1 MSDALAL
8 ALDRFDVPPS
18 SAGLADRIMAVATVP
33 TQSSCAVP
41 RRDRRGMWRR
51 GRQVLLG
58 TLAVGLLS
66 AGAVA
71 SGMLGKVGIEVP
83 VLTAMLAPKS
93 KPVAKAVHVVPEAP
107 PIRAVIEPSAAI
119 VVDSTPAVLLPRPL
133 LPGERLALR
142 EARRERRLAFA
153 AEHPVAAAA
162 IRQRV
167 REQLQQRALARR
179 QALMMPGI
187 DPSIPGTGSL
197 DPLDRGAPASW
208 IVWLLAIVWT
218 ADSAAY
224 LVGRTIGRRKLAP
237 VLSPRKSLEG
247 FVGGILVAGLVGALI
262 AGPLFTL
269 GNNESEFLLW
279 GLVWGLIIAT
289 AAEAGDLLESLFKRV
304 AGAESASNLIP
315 GHGGVLDRIDSLLLA
330 APVTLIAALLLRG

>member
-1 MSDALAL
+1 MSSGALTQRAIGSL
-8 ALDRFDVPPS
+8 LILPVA
-18 SAGLADRIMAVATVP
+18 AVALFP
-33 TQSSCAVP
+33 PA
-41 RRDRRGMWRR
+41 
-51 GRQVLLG
+51 G
-58 TLAVGLLS
+58 TLAVTVLLIALAAREASRILTKVLGGAS
-66 AGAVA
+66 AFWITVILISPLFAAVSPALGAA
-71 SGMLGKVGIEVP
+71 LTIATLLLFVGTVIR
-83 VLTAMLAPKS
+83 
-93 KPVAKAVHVVPEAP
+93 
-107 PIRAVIEPSAAI
+107 RAVRVSEKRLEPELRLLLGTMAAVI
-119 VVDSTPAVLLPRPL
+119 WLSPLTLLPL
-133 LPGERLALR
+133 LA
-142 EARRERRLAFA
+142 
-153 AEHPVAAAA
+153 
-162 IRQRV
+162 
-167 REQLQQRALARR
+167 
-179 QALMMPGI
+179 
-187 DPSIPGTGSL
+187 SL

-269 GNNESEFLLW
+269 GTPDEVRPLW

-330 APVTLIAALLLRG
+330 APVTLIAALILRG

>member
-1 MSDALAL
+1 MSSGALTQRAIGSL
-8 ALDRFDVPPS
+8 LILPVA
-18 SAGLADRIMAVATVP
+18 AVALFPPV
-33 TQSSCAVP
+33 
-41 RRDRRGMWRR
+41 
-51 GRQVLLG
+51 G
-58 TLAVGLLS
+58 TLAVTVLLIALAAREAAKILTKVLGGAS
-66 AGAVA
+66 ALWITIILVSPLFAAISPAFGAA
-71 SGMLGKVGIEVP
+71 LTIATLLLFVG
-83 VLTAMLAPKS
+83 T
-93 KPVAKAVHVVPEAP
+93 VVRQA
-107 PIRAVIEPSAAI
+107 IRATAKGLEPQLRLLLGTMAAVIWLSPL
-119 VVDSTPAVLLPRPL
+119 TLLPL
-133 LPGERLALR
+133 LA
-142 EARRERRLAFA
+142 
-153 AEHPVAAAA
+153 
-162 IRQRV
+162 
-167 REQLQQRALARR
+167 
-179 QALMMPGI
+179 
-187 DPSIPGTGSL
+187 SL

-269 GNNESEFLLW
+269 GKNESEFFLW
-279 GLVWGLIIAT
+279 GLAWGLIIAT

>member
-1 MSDALAL
+1 LIALAAREAAKIL
-8 ALDRFDVPPS
+8 TKVLGGASALWITIILVSPLFAAISPAFGAALTIATLLLFVGTVVRRS
-18 SAGLADRIMAVATVP
+18 IRATAKGLEPELRL
-33 TQSSCAVP
+33 
-41 RRDRRGMWRR
+41 
-51 GRQVLLG
+51 LLG
-58 TLAVGLLS
+58 TMA
-66 AGAVA
+66 
-71 SGMLGKVGIEVP
+71 
-83 VLTAMLAPKS
+83 
-93 KPVAKAVHVVPEAP
+93 
-107 PIRAVIEPSAAI
+107 AVIWLSPL
-119 VVDSTPAVLLPRPL
+119 TLLPL
-133 LPGERLALR
+133 LA
-142 EARRERRLAFA
+142 
-153 AEHPVAAAA
+153 
-162 IRQRV
+162 
-167 REQLQQRALARR
+167 
-179 QALMMPGI
+179 
-187 DPSIPGTGSL
+187 SL
-197 DPLDRGAPASW
+197 DPLDREAPASW

-269 GNNESEFLLW
+269 GNNESEFFLW

>member
-1 MSDALAL
+1 MSSGALAQRAIGSL
-8 ALDRFDVPPS
+8 LILPVAAVALVPP
-18 SAGLADRIMAVATVP
+18 V
-33 TQSSCAVP
+33 
-41 RRDRRGMWRR
+41 
-51 GRQVLLG
+51 G
-58 TLAVGLLS
+58 TLAVTVLLIALAAREAAKILTKVLGGAS
-66 AGAVA
+66 ALWITIILVSPLFAAISPAFGAA
-71 SGMLGKVGIEVP
+71 LTIATLLLFVG
-83 VLTAMLAPKS
+83 T
-93 KPVAKAVHVVPEAP
+93 VVRRS
-107 PIRAVIEPSAAI
+107 IRATAKGLEPELRLLLGTMAAVIWLSPL
-119 VVDSTPAVLLPRPL
+119 TLLPL
-133 LPGERLALR
+133 LA
-142 EARRERRLAFA
+142 
-153 AEHPVAAAA
+153 
-162 IRQRV
+162 
-167 REQLQQRALARR
+167 
-179 QALMMPGI
+179 
-187 DPSIPGTGSL
+187 SL

-247 FVGGILVAGLVGALI
+247 FIGGILVAGLVGALI

-330 APVTLIAALLLRG
+330 APVTLIAALILRG

>member
-1 MSDALAL
+1 MSSGALTQRAIGSL
-8 ALDRFDVPPS
+8 LILPVA
-18 SAGLADRIMAVATVP
+18 AVALFPPV
-33 TQSSCAVP
+33 
-41 RRDRRGMWRR
+41 
-51 GRQVLLG
+51 G
-58 TLAVGLLS
+58 TLAVTVLLIALAAREAAKILTKVLGGAS
-66 AGAVA
+66 ALWITIILVSPLFAAISPAFGAA
-71 SGMLGKVGIEVP
+71 LTIATLLLFVG
-83 VLTAMLAPKS
+83 T
-93 KPVAKAVHVVPEAP
+93 VVRRS
-107 PIRAVIEPSAAI
+107 IRATAKGLEPELRLLLGTMAAVIWLSPL
-119 VVDSTPAVLLPRPL
+119 TLLPL
-133 LPGERLALR
+133 LA
-142 EARRERRLAFA
+142 
-153 AEHPVAAAA
+153 
-162 IRQRV
+162 
-167 REQLQQRALARR
+167 
-179 QALMMPGI
+179 
-187 DPSIPGTGSL
+187 SL

-247 FVGGILVAGLVGALI
+247 FVGGILVAGLIGALI